1 MGRTG
6 TRPVPGGRRGCC
18 CRQSRPN
25 SQEIL
30 NTILSVRAGKTRLA
44 LATISRAMM
53 IQTTVPS
60 GIGLLFTPWNHFAF
74 EFALGLLLDGFDK
87 LRLQGWSSSEQR
99 RTRAMA

>member
-1 MGRTG
+1 
-6 TRPVPGGRRGCC
+6 
-18 CRQSRPN
+18 
-25 SQEIL
+25 
-30 NTILSVRAGKTRLA
+30 
-44 LATISRAMM
+44 M

-99 RTRAMA
+99 RMRAMA